1 MGSFCRNQ
9 RGALPR
15 AAALAIAG
23 PINSDSIKFTN
34 NPWVI
39 YPGQLHDRL
48 GVDAVTLVNDFGAV
62 AHAVA
67 HAGPEYFTH
76 LSGPDVPLPEKG
88 TISIPGPG
96 TGLGVAQLWR
106 DGPGS
111 YHVQATEGGHIDF
124 APLDAIDDALLARL
138 RQRHRRVSVERV
150 VSGPAIVD
158 IYETLAVL
166 EGKPIT
172 PLDDRT
178 IWTLG
183 TDPEK
188 RRENVLCATA
198 VDRFC
203 LSLGSAAGD
212 YALVHGAVAVVIAGG
227 LGLRICDTLVASGF
241 GDRFRAKG
249 RFENLMAG
257 LPVKLITHP
266 QPGLL
271 GAAAAFQKEHVR

>member
-172 PLDDRT
+172 PLT
-178 IWTLG
+178 
-183 TDPEK
+183 
-188 RRENVLCATA
+188 TA
-198 VDRFC
+198 R
-203 LSLGSAAGD
+203 SGPWAPTPKSAARTCS
-212 YALVHGAVAVVIAGG
+212 APPPSTVS
-227 LGLRICDTLVASGF
+227 AS
-241 GDRFRAKG
+241 RWAARRAIM
-249 RFENLMAG
+249 RWCMARW
-257 LPVKLITHP
+257 PW
-266 QPGLL
+266 
-271 GAAAAFQKEHVR
+271 